1 MIINEAR
8 RLEHIRE
15 YYFSKKLREIQE
27 MREQG
32 IEVINLGIGNP
43 DLNPSEAVIQTLQA
57 SAAEKGVH
65 GYQSYKG
72 LPALR
77 SAMANW
83 YQEKFKV
90 NLDASKEILPL
101 IGSKE
106 GIMHISMSFLN
117 PGDQV
122 LVPNPGY
129 PAYKATTL
137 LAGAEVISYELK
149 EINSYQPDIDA
160 LEAMDLTKVKIMWI
174 NYPHMPTGAP
184 PQADTFKNLIQFAK
198 RNQILLVQDNPYSF
212 ILNDQPMSILAFEGA
227 KEVALELNSLS
238 KSHNMAGW
246 RIGMLSGAAAYIQTV
261 LKFKSNMDSGMY
273 LPLQKAAVKA
283 LSLGQEWYDGMNKVY
298 EERRKHVYTLM
309 DALDCVYKTDAVGMF
324 VWARISKAYSD
335 GFELSDLILHDT
347 GVFVTPGGIFGN
359 AGDQYIRISLC
370 NTIEVFESAINKI
383 NIFKSKALAEK

>member
-1 MIINEAR
+1 MIIKEAQ
-8 RLEHIRE
+8 RLDHIRE

-27 MREQG
+27 MRDRG

-43 DLNPSEAVIQTLQA
+43 DLNPSKAVIETLQA
-57 SAAEKGVH
+57 SAEESGVH

-83 YQEKFKV
+83 YLEKFKV
-90 NLDASKEILPL
+90 ELNSTKEILPL

-117 PGDQV
+117 PGEQV

-129 PAYKATTL
+129 PAYEATAL
-137 LAGAEVISYELK
+137 LAGAEVVNYELK
-149 EINSYQPDIDA
+149 ETNNYQPDIDA
-160 LEAMDLTKVKIMWI
+160 LEALDLSKVRIMWI

-184 PQADTFKNLIQFAK
+184 PQVATFKALIQFAK
-198 RNQILLVQDNPYSF
+198 RNEILLVQDNPYSF

-246 RIGMLSGAAAYIQTV
+246 RIGMLSGAEAYIQTV

-283 LSLGQEWYDGMNKVY
+283 LSLGQDWYDGMNDVY
-298 EERRKHVYTLM
+298 EKRRKHVYTLM
-309 DALDCVYKTDAVGMF
+309 DALDCIYKTNAVGMF
-324 VWARISKAYSD
+324 VWARIPTSYKD
-335 GFELSDLILHDT
+335 GFELSDLILNNT
-347 GVFVTPGGIFGN
+347 GVFVTPGGIFGDE
-359 AGDQYIRISLC
+359 GDQYIRISLC
-370 NTIEVFESAINKI
+370 NSIEVFESAIDKI
-383 NIFKSKALAEK
+383 NIFKSKVLAER